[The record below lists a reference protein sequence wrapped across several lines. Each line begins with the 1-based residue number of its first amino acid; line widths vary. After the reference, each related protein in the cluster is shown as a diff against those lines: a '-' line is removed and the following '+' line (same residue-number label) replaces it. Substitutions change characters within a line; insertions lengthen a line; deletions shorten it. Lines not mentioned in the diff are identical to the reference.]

1 MITWRNVMDL
11 IAAVTEE
18 FAKGR
23 IYEATLITDD
33 GAHLMGLCDHGTGAI
48 TIDPKVAIVSTLLH
62 ELIHRRY
69 PAWSEKRVARAE
81 LRALRH
87 LSQKDIQIWYQRYR
101 RAVRKRRP
109 VDAIDYE
116 G

>member
-1 MITWRNVMDL
+1 MDL
-11 IAAVTEE
+11 LDHLADELT
-18 FAKGR
+18 KGR

-33 GAHLMGLCDHGTGAI
+33 GAHLEGLCDHGKGAI
-48 TIDPKVAIVSTLLH
+48 TIDPKVSIVSTLLH

-69 PAWSEKRVARAE
+69 PDWSETRVRRYE
-81 LRALRH
+81 QRALSL
-87 LSQKDIQIWYQRYR
+87 LSQHDLHVWYRRYR

-109 VDAIDYE
+109 TDALDYE

>member
-1 MITWRNVMDL
+1 MALLDDL
-11 IAAVTEE
+11 ADELS
-18 FAKGR
+18 KGR

-33 GAHLMGLCDHGTGAI
+33 GAHLYGLCDHEKGAI
-48 TIDPKVAIVSTLLH
+48 TVDPKVAIVSTLLH

-69 PAWSEKRVARAE
+69 PEWSEARVRRAE
-81 LRALRH
+81 QRALSL
-87 LSQKDIQIWYQRYR
+87 LSQHDLQVWHRRYR

-109 VDAIDYE
+109 MDALDYE